1 MLLDDLHENKD
12 EINSL
17 VSNYGG
23 RRIRVFGSVS
33 RREESSDSDI
43 DFIVD
48 LPRGYDLF
56 NQRLALMYRLKK
68 LLNREVEVIPEH
80 ELSKHMRDR
89 ILGEAID
96 L

>member
-1 MLLDDLHENKD
+1 MLLDDLHKNKD

-33 RREESSDSDI
+33 RREESASSDI

-56 NQRLALMYRLKK
+56 NQRLALMYQLKK
-68 LLNREVEVIPEH
+68 LLNREVEVVPEH

-89 ILGEAID
+89 ILGEAVD

>member
-1 MLLDDLHENKD
+1 MLLDELHKNKD

-17 VSNYGG
+17 VNDYGG
-23 RRIRVFGSVS
+23 QRIRVFGSVS
-33 RREESSDSDI
+33 RREERPNSDI

-56 NQRLALMYRLKK
+56 NQRLALMYQLKK

-80 ELSKHMRDR
+80 ELNEHMRDR
-89 ILGEAID
+89 ILGEAVD